1 MEGTLAVFAGAIG
14 LGLLHGIEPGHGW
27 PLAASYGV
35 SRANRFAA
43 GFAASLILGIGH
55 LVSSIAVVLVFFG
68 AKAWFDLGELG
79 WMNLAAG
86 GLLIALG
93 LWELYRHAAGRG
105 HAHAH
110 THAHAHDHDQGHG
123 DRHGHASGGDAD
135 KGLWGMAAAAFVLGF
150 AHEEEFEIL
159 GLCAGADLCLALMMA
174 YALTVLAAIV
184 GLTLALIAG
193 YDRWRHRLEHWAP
206 HLPKASAAILILMG
220 AGFLAGVL

>member
-1 MEGTLAVFAGAIG
+1 MDGTLAVFAGAIG

-27 PLAASYGV
+27 PLAAGYAVG
-35 SRANRFAA
+35 RANRFAA

-79 WMNLAAG
+79 WMNLVAG

-93 LWELYRHAAGRG
+93 LWELRRHAHEPGQA
-105 HAHAH
+105 HAHAR
-110 THAHAHDHDQGHG
+110 DHGHH
-123 DRHGHASGGDAD
+123 HGHASDAD
-135 KGLWGMAAAAFVLGF
+135 GDTGLWGMAAAAFALGF

-159 GLCAGADLCLALMMA
+159 GLCAGSDLCLALMLA
-174 YALTVLAAIV
+174 YAGTVLAAIV

-220 AGFLAGVL
+220 AGFIAGVL